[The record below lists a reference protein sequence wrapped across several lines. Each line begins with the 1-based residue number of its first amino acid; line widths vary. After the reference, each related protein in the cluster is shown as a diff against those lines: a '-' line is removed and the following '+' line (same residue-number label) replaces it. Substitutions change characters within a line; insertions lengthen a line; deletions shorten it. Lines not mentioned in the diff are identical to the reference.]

1 MLSFRKKIL
10 LSFLA
15 VFFLQITLI
24 FPFAS
29 HSARSMF
36 NNVMEARTSEIIHNI
51 ETAPDE
57 VQLIQ
62 YLKNQKAIIFF
73 RVSVISNER
82 KILYDSHTKSILGAS
97 FSTDYIVNH
106 PEVEEAFD
114 KGVGVHEEWSQILGQ
129 KLIYL
134 AKTFD
139 FHGKPYVV
147 RTAFPYQN
155 VSQLIQE
162 FEFGFLVLVSF
173 ILLLF
178 SIITWFII
186 HHLTKP
192 IQKIVQIAKTYQE
205 NSVNSIPTI
214 DINNYNPYDE
224 FGKLARTL
232 NSLSGKIQRQI
243 NTLTTERNEKEA
255 ILESLVEGVIAVDI
269 NMVVTYAN
277 HSALELLEIKYG
289 DLVGRSLVTFKH
301 QKCYTLLISCQK
313 ERKVLTDTL
322 VLGTPDKKVYLDLVA
337 APKKENAGAILVIED
352 KSIHNR
358 MLQMRKDFIANASHE
373 LKTPLTIIQGFAE
386 TLHDIPDLPREMVEE
401 ITNKIMRN
409 SHRMSLLIKD
419 LLTLSDTEDH
429 SSMRLEKVD
438 INQII
443 ESCTNL
449 LRDAYP
455 DALVILDLPTDS
467 IIFGIN
473 NLLEM
478 TLMNLIEN
486 ALKYSLAPANVKI
499 TVSKTITGI
508 TIMIADKGIG
518 IPAADIPHIFERFYT
533 VDKAHSRKLGGSGLG
548 LSIVENVIL
557 KHSGKISVAS
567 EVGSGTTFTITLP
580 YKPKKAT
587 P

>member
-15 VFFLQITLI
+15 VFFLQIILI

-36 NNVMEARTSEIIHNI
+36 NNVMEARTTEIIHNI
-51 ETAPDE
+51 EKAPDE

-62 YLKNQKAIIFF
+62 YLKNQKSIIFF
-73 RVSVISNER
+73 RVGVISDER
-82 KILYDSHTKSILGAS
+82 KILYDSHTKSILGAN
-97 FSTDYIVNH
+97 FSPDYVVDH
-106 PEVEEAFD
+106 PEVEEAFLN
-114 KGVGVHEEWSQILGQ
+114 GTGHHEEWSQILGQ
-129 KLIYL
+129 KLIYF

-155 VSQLIQE
+155 VAQLIQE

-173 ILLLF
+173 ILLIF

-186 HHLTKP
+186 HHFTKP

-205 NSVNSIPTI
+205 GSVNTIPTV
-214 DINNYNPYDE
+214 DIHNYNPSDD

-277 HSALELLEIKYG
+277 YSALELLGIKYT

-301 QKCYTLLISCQK
+301 EKCYTLLINCQK

-322 VLGTPDKKVYLDLVA
+322 IIGTDLKVYLDLVA

-386 TLHDIPDLPREMVEE
+386 TLHDMPELPKEMIEE
-401 ITNKIMRN
+401 ITGKIMRN

-429 SSMRLEKVD
+429 SLRLEKVD
-438 INQII
+438 VNELI
-443 ESCTNL
+443 ENCTNIL
-449 LRDAYP
+449 HDAYP
-455 DALVILDLPTDS
+455 DASIILDLASDNV
-467 IIFGIN
+467 IMGIS

-486 ALKYSLAPANVKI
+486 ALKYSPAPANVKI
-499 TVSKTITGI
+499 TVVKNLTGI
-508 TIMIADKGIG
+508 TITIADKGIG
-518 IPAADIPHIFERFYT
+518 IPASDVPHIFERFYT

-548 LSIVENVIL
+548 LSIVENVIY
-557 KHSGKISVAS
+557 KHSGKISVTS
-567 EVGSGTTFTITLP
+567 EVGIGTTFTIILP
-580 YKPKKAT
+580 YKPKRVVE
-587 P
+587 

>member
-15 VFFLQITLI
+15 VFFLQIFLI

-29 HSARSMF
+29 YSARSMF

-51 ETAPDE
+51 ESAPDE

-62 YLKNQKAIIFF
+62 FLKNQKPIIFF
-73 RVSVISNER
+73 RVSVISNDR

-97 FSTDYIVNH
+97 FDTDFIVSH
-106 PEVEEAFD
+106 PEVEEAFI
-114 KGVGVHEEWSQILGQ
+114 KGVGHHEEYSQILGQ

-139 FHGKPYVV
+139 FHGQPYIV

-192 IQKIVQIAKTYQE
+192 IQKMVQIAKTYQE
-205 NSVNSIPTI
+205 GSTGSIPVI
-214 DINNYNPYDE
+214 DVDNTNPADD

-269 NMVVTYAN
+269 NMVATYAN
-277 HSALELLEIKYG
+277 LSSLQLLDIKYG

-301 QKCYTLLISCQK
+301 QKCYALLIACQK

-322 VLGTPDKKVYLDLVA
+322 VLGTADKKVYLDLVA

-386 TLHDIPDLPREMVEE
+386 TLHDMPELPKETIVE
-401 ITNKIMRN
+401 ITAKIMRN
-409 SHRMSLLIKD
+409 SNRMSMLIKD

-429 SSMRLEKVD
+429 SMRLEKVD
-438 INQII
+438 INAII
-443 ESCTNL
+443 ENCVSL
-449 LRDAYP
+449 LQDAYP
-455 DALVILDLPTDS
+455 DAAIILDLAPDITVL
-467 IIFGIN
+467 GIN

-486 ALKYSLAPANVKI
+486 ALKYSPAPAYVKI
-499 TVSKTITGI
+499 IAVKTLNGI
-508 TIMIADKGIG
+508 TITISDKGIG
-518 IPAADIPHIFERFYT
+518 IPPADLPHIFERFYT

-548 LSIVENVIL
+548 LSIVENVIA
-557 KHSGKISVAS
+557 KHSGKISVVS
-567 EVGSGTTFTITLP
+567 EVGAGTTFTISLP
-580 YKPKKAT
+580 FQPKRL
-587 P
+587 